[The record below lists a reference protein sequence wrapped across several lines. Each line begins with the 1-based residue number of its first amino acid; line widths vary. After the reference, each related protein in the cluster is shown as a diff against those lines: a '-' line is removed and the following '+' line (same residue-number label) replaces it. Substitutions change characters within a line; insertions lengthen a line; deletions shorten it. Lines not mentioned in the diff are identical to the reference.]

1 MLCFSLATLENI
13 IRIIRRTIFP
23 SYIEC
28 KCSMYICQVMVFSS
42 IPPPMKAVLREHV
55 SSFDFLSE
63 NQKKSEKLSFIKLWF
78 FQEKIH
84 WFRPSMISRHSISLL
99 MVRIPASTSG
109 SEGRL
114 NTGRGGRPIEKE
126 GGILKKWTF
135 TFQLHMNRCRVPKN
149 SGMNYKL
156 RTNVTESLY
165 ES

>member
-63 NQKKSEKLSFIKLWF
+63 NQKKSEKPTSMVVLIREPLGHLS
-78 FQEKIH
+78 E
-84 WFRPSMISRHSISLL
+84 
-99 MVRIPASTSG
+99 
-109 SEGRL
+109 
-114 NTGRGGRPIEKE
+114 N
-126 GGILKKWTF
+126 
-135 TFQLHMNRCRVPKN
+135 
-149 SGMNYKL
+149 
-156 RTNVTESLY
+156 
-165 ES
+165 